1 MPTIGDSTNPPTLN
15 GCAGSEN
22 NNNRPLAAERTELPN
37 GVNRY
42 TYKFAEDPLSAA
54 ASCNCPVAA
63 SPRPLPQD
71 QARVD
76 ESADE

>member
-42 TYKFAEDPLSAA
+42 TYKFAEDPLAAA

-63 SPRPLPQD
+63 SPVNFRKD
-71 QARVD
+71 QGRVRAIA
-76 ESADE
+76 EG